1 MIGLQI
7 TEQGKITKVNKM
19 EMCESVDTSKV
30 KVTKVLLTPEDVFT
44 LFGDEQVNYPI
55 IPGHIGLGQVSD
67 ASEGAYNIKGTRVY
81 VNPVK
86 SCGVCVECLSDREE
100 RCSNFKRAGK
110 DVDGFLRDFAVVKN
124 NDLYAL
130 PTSVKDSDALLIDY
144 IALAISAIDKLNII
158 KGEHVAVIGGG
169 IIGTIVALLIIYY
182 QGVPILI
189 DSNHEHLD
197 RARNAGIYYN
207 LFSDNKVEKEVSEL
221 TGAHMTQKVVY
232 VADSN
237 INTDL
242 AIKLAAHSAKV
253 GFVGFS
259 APSLKVN
266 FSLAMRKQLE
276 FVCVT
281 NGYGFTE
288 QAINVIANKV
298 VDLSI
303 FKFQQI
309 KYEDCEQFFKKL
321 TKDHKDAPQDFMPVI
336 VDMM

>member
-7 TEQGKITKVNKM
+7 TEQGRITKVNKM
-19 EMCESVDTSKV
+19 EMCESVDNSKV
-30 KVTKVLLTPEDVFT
+30 KITKVLLTPEDVFT

-67 ASEGAYNIKGTRVY
+67 ASEGAYHIKGTRVY
-81 VNPVK
+81 VNPVS
-86 SCGVCVECLSDREE
+86 SCGTCVECLSDKEDE
-100 RCSNFKRAGK
+100 CSNFKRAGK

-124 NDLYAL
+124 NNLYAL
-130 PTSVKDSDALLIDY
+130 PTTVRDSDALLIDY
-144 IALAISAIDKLNII
+144 IALAMSAIDKLDIV

-169 IIGTIVALLIIYY
+169 IIGTIISMLIIYY

-189 DSNHEHLD
+189 DSSQDKLT
-197 RARNAGIYYN
+197 RARQAGIYYN

-242 AIKLAAHSAKV
+242 AIKLASHNAKV

-266 FSLAMRKQLE
+266 FSLAMRKQLH

-288 QAINVIANKV
+288 QAINVIANKI
-298 VDLSI
+298 VDLSL
-303 FKFQQI
+303 FNFETI
-309 KYEDCEQFFKKL
+309 KYEECEAFLKKL
-321 TKDHKDAPQDFMPVI
+321 AKDNKDVPADFMPVI